1 MKKFIWSLLIV
12 SLLAACASGVKL
24 NDVPVEDKSGAKI
37 NNSQN
42 KDADKASKS
51 ANSSSSSAG
60 AVASSSSNAA
70 NNGNVGTATASN
82 LPDAKQPTAAAPVN
96 APTAADAGMAGP
108 ANAAKVI
115 YFDYDSYI
123 VKPEFQ
129 AVIEAHAQFLKSSPR
144 ARVSLEGHT
153 DERGSREYNLALGQK
168 RADAVRQS
176 LTLLG
181 VSAAQIESVSFGEEK
196 PAVAGSDE
204 AAYAKNRRA
213 EFFYK

>member
-1 MKKFIWSLLIV
+1 MKKYIWSLLTV
-12 SLLAACASGVKL
+12 ALLSACASGVKL
-24 NDVPVEDKSGAKI
+24 NDVPVEDKSGSQV
-37 NNSQN
+37 NNPAGSN
-42 KDADKASKS
+42 KDGAKSSSGSSNSSGASS
-51 ANSSSSSAG
+51 SNSSSSNPNNVSATSLSDAKSATP
-60 AVASSSSNAA
+60 AV
-70 NNGNVGTATASN
+70 TASN
-82 LPDAKQPTAAAPVN
+82 SAASDS
-96 APTAADAGMAGP
+96 TSLAGP
-108 ANAAKVI
+108 SNAVKVI
-115 YFDYDSYI
+115 YFDYDSYS

-129 AVIEAHAQFLKSSPR
+129 SVIEAHAQFLKSNQR
-144 ARVSLEGHT
+144 AKVSLEGHT

-196 PAVAGSDE
+196 PAVSGSDE

>member
-1 MKKFIWSLLIV
+1 VKKIIWSLLIL

-24 NDVPVEDKSGAKI
+24 NDVPVEDKSGSQV
-37 NNSQN
+37 NTNSAS
-42 KDADKASKS
+42 KEADKASKA
-51 ANSSSSSAG
+51 ANSSS
-60 AVASSSSNAA
+60 ASNPST
-70 NNGNVGTATASN
+70 GTASASN
-82 LPDAKQPTAAAPVN
+82 LPEAKQSNAPAPVN
-96 APTAADAGMAGP
+96 APAADSSSSMSSGP
-108 ANAAKVI
+108 VNAAKII

-129 AVIEAHAQFLKSSPR
+129 TVIEAHAQFLKANQR

>member
-24 NDVPVEDKSGAKI
+24 NDVPVEDKSGAQV
-37 NNSQN
+37 NNSQS
-42 KDADKASKS
+42 KDAAKS
-51 ANSSSSSAG
+51 SNSASSSSSN
-60 AVASSSSNAA
+60 SA
-70 NNGNVGTATASN
+70 NNGNSGTASASN
-82 LPDAKQPTAAAPVN
+82 LPEAKQSSAPAPVN
-96 APTAADAGMAGP
+96 APSAADAGMAGP

-129 AVIEAHAQFLKSSPR
+129 AVIEAHAQYLKANLR